1 MLTIEQALERCLAAA
16 LPVCPE
22 RVLVAHAL
30 GRVLAGDVIA
40 PVDLPPWDNSA
51 MDGFAVRSH
60 EAIRGA
66 SLEVG
71 ETIAAGAVARNALA
85 AGGAMRIMTGAPLPA
100 DADSIVMIEDTSIEA
115 SRVRI
120 GVDVRAGEHVRTA
133 RRGHSRRLDGA
144 RVGRDALGSAH
155 RLVRGARARRRVVR
169 EASDRRRSFPRATRS
184 PRPARRSVRADL
196 LVEQRDARG
205 AGGDERC
212 RAGRCAASRATIA
225 TPSARPSSAA
235 AAADLI
241 VTTGGVS
248 VGDFDLVKDV
258 LGEQIE
264 FWKVR
269 MKPGKPL
276 AVGRFAGARFFGLP
290 GNPVSAFVNFH
301 EFVRPVI
308 RRSLGD
314 PRPFLPR
321 ARRGARHRG
330 QEGRRTR
337 GARPRR
343 TLVGRRAAC
352 MPRDDA
358 RSGLAHAH
366 EHRGRQRLRA
376 RSPPIEPVSR
386 PARRSPCRSTIPTF
400 LKAEQPGY
408 RW

>member
-16 LPVCPE
+16 LPVVAE
-22 RVLVAHAL
+22 RVAVANAL
-30 GRVLAGDVIA
+30 GRVLAYDVIA

-60 EAIRGA
+60 EATRGA
-66 SLEVG
+66 ILEVG
-71 ETIAAGAVARNALA
+71 ETIAAGAVARNALPTRA
-85 AGGAMRIMTGAPLPA
+85 AIRIMTGAPLPA
-100 DADSIVMIEDTSIEA
+100 DADAIVMVEDTSIEG
-115 SRVRI
+115 SQVRI
-120 GVDVRAGEHVRTA
+120 GVDVRAGEHVRRRGEDVRTGSTAVASGETLSAARIGLCAALGLVDVSCA
-133 RRGHSRRLDGA
+133 RRPTVAIVSTGDEIAAAGTPLGPGQIYSSNNAMLAALVATSGA
-144 RVGRDALGSAH
+144 APIDCGVARDDRDAI
-155 RLVRGARARRRVVR
+155 
-169 EASDRRRSFPRATRS
+169 RATF
-184 PRPARRSVRADL
+184 
-196 LVEQRDARG
+196 
-205 AGGDERC
+205 ER
-212 RAGRCAASRATIA
+212 
-225 TPSARPSSAA
+225 A

-276 AVGRFAGARFFGLP
+276 AVGRFAGRPFFGLP

-314 PRPFLPR
+314 PRPFLPVLDAVLDTEIKKGAGREELVRVALSWIDGRLHAR
-321 ARRGARHRG
+321 ATTRG
-330 QEGRRTR
+330 QGSHMLTSIAGAHGFALVAADCTR
-337 GARPRR
+337 VEAG
-343 TLVGRRAAC
+343 
-352 MPRDDA
+352 
-358 RSGLAHAH
+358 
-366 EHRGRQRLRA
+366 E
-376 RSPPIEPVSR
+376 
-386 PARRSPCRSTIPTF
+386 TIAVQIFDPTF